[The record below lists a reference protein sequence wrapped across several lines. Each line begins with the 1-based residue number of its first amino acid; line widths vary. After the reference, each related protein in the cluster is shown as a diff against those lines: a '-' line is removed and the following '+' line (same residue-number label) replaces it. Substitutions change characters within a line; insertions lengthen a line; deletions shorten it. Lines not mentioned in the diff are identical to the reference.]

1 MNFKEMEYI
10 LAVEQEKNL
19 TKAARKIGI
28 SQPAMSKCL
37 RNIETELGVSLF
49 EKISGEYIPTAAGKL
64 FLSFA
69 QETKEREAQFLR
81 ELQELVQFRHG
92 TIRVGITPARSS
104 GLTPEVLPEFRK
116 NFPDLRLELYE
127 EDVDRLEEMLQKGLL
142 DVVYFVVDE
151 DYREQLITAEEL
163 CQYQKEYESRVNEIE
178 AQITELLYRRSLYEK
193 DFHIDEGWEET
204 VNKYLSKRKLTR
216 ELVEAFVSE
225 IVFTDN
231 NIEVKL
237 LYDDFLKELL
247 EVAEERGG
255 QQWIRR

>member
-151 DYREQLITAEEL
+151 DYREQHPEF
-163 CQYQKEYESRVNEIE
+163 Y
-178 AQITELLYRRSLYEK
+178 TELL
-193 DFHIDEGWEET
+193 G
-204 VNKYLSKRKLTR
+204 R
-216 ELVEAFVSE
+216 EE
-225 IVFTDN
+225 IVLT
-231 NIEVKL
+231 VK
-237 LYDDFLKELL
+237 KETPFKKG
-247 EVAEERGG
+247 AGH
-255 QQWIRR
+255 